1 MQKEI
6 QSKLAGKLLEI
17 FDDICADL
25 NLKSPELTDEQYN
38 ELEEIED
45 NITATFLDILS

>member
-17 FDDICADL
+17 FEDICTDL
-25 NLKSPELTDEQYN
+25 NIEIPELTDEQYSK
-38 ELEEIED
+38 LEEIED
-45 NITATFLDILS
+45 TIKETFLDILN